1 MIINESKSFELNGC
15 KYSHGHGHY
24 YKNSE
29 EILGEDYKY
38 AATVA
43 GASDDLKLDES
54 EMIIDETAGL
64 TLKTFDDPRGIG
76 VIINNQKYVY
86 LTRDKKSILV
96 TFNKMRRYSDGRALA
111 WLKKQTN
118 NNYIKL

>member
-1 MIINESKSFELNGC
+1 MIINESKSFELNGS

-24 YKNSE
+24 YKDSE
-29 EILGEDYKY
+29 EIIGEDYKY
-38 AATVA
+38 ASAVV

-54 EMIIDETAGL
+54 NDILNETAGL

-86 LTRDKKSILV
+86 LTKDKKSILF
-96 TFNKMRRYSDGRALA
+96 TFNKMRKYSDGRALA

>member
-1 MIINESKSFELNGC
+1 MIINESKSFELNGS

-24 YKNSE
+24 YKDSE

-54 EMIIDETAGL
+54 QILDETAGL

-76 VIINNQKYVY
+76 VIINNQKYIY
-86 LTRDKKSILV
+86 LTKDKKSILF
-96 TFNKMRRYSDGRALA
+96 TFNKMRKYSDGRALA

>member
-24 YKNSE
+24 YKDSE

-38 AATVA
+38 ASAVA
-43 GASDDLKLDES
+43 GTFNDLKLDES
-54 EMIIDETAGL
+54 QLLNETVGL

-76 VIINNQKYVY
+76 VVINNQKYVY
-86 LTRDKKSILV
+86 LTKDKKSILF
-96 TFNKMRRYSDGRALA
+96 TFNKMRRYSDGKALA